1 MGKVWEGHTLPIQNN
16 TGLICPPPLF
26 PNNYGVISQ
35 HGNKRLFLK
44 FISFSFED
52 GNLQAPLCPL
62 EQNSW
67 LRLNATPEKKKK
79 ATKIIVTFP
88 LYCFITINYFAGP
101 SVRKAASRRQTKPL
115 EQALKPSSELWTLD
129 EISLVLMAQIQ
140 LSGHSQ
146 AVNKN
151 INFHI

>member
-52 GNLQAPLCPL
+52 GNLQPPLCPL

-67 LRLNATPEKKKK
+67 LRLNATPEKKGNQNYCDLSALLFYHHQLLCWTTCTKGCVKK
-79 ATKIIVTFP
+79 ADE
-88 LYCFITINYFAGP
+88 
-101 SVRKAASRRQTKPL
+101 ASETGS
-115 EQALKPSSELWTLD
+115 QAIKELWTLD
-129 EISLVLMAQIQ
+129 ETSLVLMAQIQ

-146 AVNKN
+146 AINKN
-151 INFHI
+151 IKFQI